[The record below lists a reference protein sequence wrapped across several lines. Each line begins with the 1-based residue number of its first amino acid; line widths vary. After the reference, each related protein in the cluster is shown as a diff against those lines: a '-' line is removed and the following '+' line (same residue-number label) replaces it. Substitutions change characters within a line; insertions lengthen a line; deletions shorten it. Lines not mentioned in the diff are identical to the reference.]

1 MEASTTFKQDLL
13 LREYGRNVQD
23 LVNHILSIEDR
34 TERTRLSQLLINL
47 MAKLNPQ
54 LRDIQDAQQKLW
66 NHLYVMSGSKL
77 DVDAP
82 YPLSAMEY
90 LNDKPQKM
98 QYPLTSP
105 RYKHYGTNVE
115 LLIQRATEL
124 EDPAERDAAIVS
136 LGKLM
141 KTLYRSYNKESIT
154 DDIILNDIRQ
164 MSKGKLDMDLA
175 FIESNNLFESSGKS
189 SGQDSNSN
197 NNARAQQQNRNDR
210 GDRNDRND
218 ANRNRKNPR
227 TTSNTRNK

>member
-23 LVNHILSIEDR
+23 LVNHILTIEDR

-90 LNDKPQKM
+90 LNDKPQPM
-98 QYPLTSP
+98 QYPLHTP
-105 RYKHYGTNVE
+105 RYKHYGNNVE

-124 EDPAERDAAIVS
+124 EDPAERESAIVS

-141 KTLYRSYNKESIT
+141 KTLYRAYNKESIT

-164 MSKGKLDMDLA
+164 MSKGKLDMDLK
-175 FIESNNLFESSGKS
+175 FIESNNLFESSGKPP
-189 SGQDSNSN
+189 GQDAASP
-197 NNARAQQQNRNDR
+197 RPQQQNRNDR
-210 GDRNDRND
+210 NDRNDRGD
-218 ANRNRKNPR
+218 SNRNRKNTR

>member
-23 LVNHILSIEDR
+23 LVNHILTIEDR

-90 LNDKPQKM
+90 LNDKPQPM
-98 QYPLTSP
+98 QYPLNSP
-105 RYKHYGTNVE
+105 RYKHYGNNVE

-124 EDPAERDAAIVS
+124 EDPAERESAIVS

-164 MSKGKLDMDLA
+164 MSKGKLDMDLSY
-175 FIESNNLFESSGKS
+175 IESNNLFESSGKS
-189 SGQDSNSN
+189 SGQDTPNP
-197 NNARAQQQNRNDR
+197 RAQQQSRGDRSDR
-210 GDRNDRND
+210 GDS
-218 ANRNRKNPR
+218 NRNRKNPR